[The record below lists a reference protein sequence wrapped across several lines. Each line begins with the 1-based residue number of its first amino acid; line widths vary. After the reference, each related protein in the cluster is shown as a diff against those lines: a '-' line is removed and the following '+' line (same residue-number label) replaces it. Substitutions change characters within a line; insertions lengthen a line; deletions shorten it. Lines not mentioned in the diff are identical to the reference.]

1 MVDRQTLNSGLS
13 DEPDVRTAC
22 AGQGGGFAFLDGA
35 CARDSTWPSGCFSR
49 ARGDLQQSD
58 FTIYMDEEGRLLILL
73 GMASSRDPYSGRRAV
88 SLKDVAAE
96 LGVSYSLVSKVLS
109 GRLGNTG
116 VRPEVKDAIF
126 KKAEEMN
133 YRPHPLATA
142 LKMGRK
148 GAVGV
153 LVHPIGER
161 GSELANDVL
170 HGLSAGLDE
179 HGLRLWLRFFATDA
193 EFTHQFNQRMR
204 NEVDGLIVV
213 GLPHPS
219 IYDLLLELSKRGLP
233 IITAFEENPIAGV
246 PNVTENT
253 ALQGQLAT
261 RHLLARGSR
270 RLVNLKGTMSARFD
284 GFLAAHAEAGVLVDP
299 RLLVD
304 CGDYRIESGARAM
317 ARLLDAGIPFDG
329 VVAQSD
335 HQALGAVHE
344 LLKRGKRVP
353 EDVRVT
359 GVDDSALCQACQ
371 VPLTSATSEMERVGL
386 VAANQLARLLDNG
399 EAESVSI
406 EPRLVIRASS

>member
-1 MVDRQTLNSGLS
+1 
-13 DEPDVRTAC
+13 
-22 AGQGGGFAFLDGA
+22 
-35 CARDSTWPSGCFSR
+35 
-49 ARGDLQQSD
+49 
-58 FTIYMDEEGRLLILL
+58 
-73 GMASSRDPYSGRRAV
+73 MASSRDPYSGRRAV

-116 VRPEVKDAIF
+116 VRPEVKEAIF

-142 LKMGRK
+142 LKQGRK

-161 GSELANDVL
+161 GSELAHDVL
-170 HGLSAGLDE
+170 AGLSAELDD
-179 HGLRLWLRFFATDA
+179 HGLRMWLRFFETDA
-193 EFTHQFNQRMR
+193 DFTRQFDQRMR
-204 NEVDGLIVV
+204 SEVDGLVVV

-219 IYDLLLELSKRGLP
+219 IYDLLLELNHGGLP
-233 IITAFEENPIAGV
+233 IVTAFEEKPIDGV

-253 ALQGQLAT
+253 ERQCYLTT

-270 RLVNLKGTMSARFD
+270 RIVHLKGTMPARYQ
-284 GFLAAHAEAGVLVDP
+284 GFLAAHKDAGVPVDSN
-299 RLLVD
+299 LIFD
-304 CGDYRIESGARAM
+304 CHDYRIESGARAV
-317 ARLLDAGIPFDG
+317 AQLLDAGMMFDG
-329 VVAQSD
+329 IVAQSD

-344 LLKRGKRVP
+344 LIRRGKRVP

-359 GVDDSALCQACQ
+359 GVDDSALCTACM
-371 VPLTSATSEMERVGL
+371 VTLTSATSEMERVGR
-386 VAANQLARLLDNG
+386 ATARLLFQRLEG
-399 EAESVSI
+399 QAGESVAI